1 MPPCR
6 STFQASSFPDAL
18 QLFLKFYL
26 KWGKKGKKN
35 GNTAQKQHPLPTHPK
50 DNGGVTH
57 TKETKG
63 LSVKI
68 FDLTAENTS
77 EDIKKHKDLGSIILK
92 VLCKE
97 N

>member
-1 MPPCR
+1 M
-6 STFQASSFPDAL
+6 
-18 QLFLKFYL
+18 
-26 KWGKKGKKN
+26 GKKRKKKN